1 MLANKFDERRWIRL
15 PVFWEP
21 FEILEHSVYSRCG
34 EQRDGVLGVLVKI
47 GVEDSLIHKVL
58 VLADVEEHPPQIVEL
73 ERCEQVGRAL
83 QRLLDCLSV
92 FTDNLLCSGLGLRND
107 RKAITRGTFRI
118 KWTISPLFELK
129 ISFLRNGHRSRLR
142 PVVFGRGRPGLRL
155 CRFALLPCLRRHF
168 SLPRC
173 ALRAIVISAPCSN
186 FLAFLEP
193 SKKQCVTT
201 TRAVNAASRG
211 PDRLTWP
218 HDRREPTV
226 SSVSKRTATLPDFH
240 CRLLGYSVGWRTLV
254 RAQSNDTFSAS
265 DQTRAGPK

>member
-21 FEILEHSVYSRCG
+21 FEILEHSVYSRCS

-73 ERCEQVGRAL
+73 ERREQVGRSL

-92 FTDNLLCSGLGLRND
+92 FTDHLLCSGLGLRND

-118 KWTISPLFELK
+118 NWTISPLFELK

-142 PVVFGRGRPGLRL
+142 PVVFGRACPGFRL

-173 ALRAIVISAPCSN
+173 ALRAIVISAHAPISW
-186 FLAFLEP
+186 
-193 SKKQCVTT
+193 
-201 TRAVNAASRG
+201 RSRTFEKT
-211 PDRLTWP
+211 PRD
-218 HDRREPTV
+218 HH
-226 SSVSKRTATLPDFH
+226 S
-240 CRLLGYSVGWRTLV
+240 CRQRCLS
-254 RAQSNDTFSAS
+254 
-265 DQTRAGPK
+265 